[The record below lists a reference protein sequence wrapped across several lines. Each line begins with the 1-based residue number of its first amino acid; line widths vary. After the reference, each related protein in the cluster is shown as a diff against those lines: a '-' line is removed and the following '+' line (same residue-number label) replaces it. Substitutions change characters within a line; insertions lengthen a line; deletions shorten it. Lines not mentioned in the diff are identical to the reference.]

1 MFTRTYFYTPYLIL
15 VISRKQPIQVRQKLC
30 RGIIEKS
37 SKSLI
42 LYFSFNTPL
51 FYRRYEEN
59 REAWN

>member
-1 MFTRTYFYTPYLIL
+1 MFTRTCFYTPYLIL
-15 VISRKQPIQVRQKLC
+15 VISRKQPIQVRQNLC

-51 FYRRYEEN
+51 FYRRY
-59 REAWN
+59 